1 VANRPFRT
9 LPAESHG
16 RPLYDIQSV
25 LLRGGVLRCVV
36 TLLLV
41 FGLSSL
47 LAAAP
52 AKDPATSLRWRPILE
67 GEKEALAAGK
77 PVLYFF
83 TADWCP
89 PCEVLKRTLFQD
101 EDVIELVEK
110 QFVPIA
116 VVDREQ
122 EDGVNPPEVEALG
135 FRFLVTGLPTLV
147 VARARGGPAVSQEG
161 ASGTERTLVFLRG
174 AFKSLRDLEAA
185 AERGRRVR
193 RQSH

>member
-1 VANRPFRT
+1 MN
-9 LPAESHG
+9 E
-16 RPLYDIQSV
+16 PLGKGLGAAI
-25 LLRGGVLRCVV
+25 
-36 TLLLV
+36 LLV
-41 FGLSSL
+41 FGFSSL
-47 LAAAP
+47 LAAGP
-52 AKDPATSLRWRPILE
+52 GKDEDPATSLRWRSILA
-67 GEKEALAAGK
+67 GEEEALASGK

-89 PCEVLKRTLFQD
+89 PCDVLKRTLFRD

-116 VVDREQ
+116 VVDREL
-122 EDGVNPPEVEALG
+122 EDGVNLPEVEALG

-161 ASGTERTLVFLRG
+161 AQGTEPTMVFLRG
-174 AFKSLRDLEAA
+174 AFKSLRELEAA

-193 RQSH
+193 RPSY

>member
-1 VANRPFRT
+1 MPVA
-9 LPAESHG
+9 
-16 RPLYDIQSV
+16 
-25 LLRGGVLRCVV
+25 GVLRSMEIMNGQPGKRLGPVM
-36 TLLLV
+36 LLV
-41 FGLSSL
+41 LGLSSL
-47 LAAAP
+47 LAASP
-52 AKDPATSLRWRPILE
+52 TRDPATPLRWRRILE
-67 GEKEALAAGK
+67 GEQEALAAGK

-83 TADWCP
+83 TADWCA

-101 EDVIELVEK
+101 EDVIELVER

-161 ASGTERTLVFLRG
+161 ASGTERTMAFLRG
-174 AFKSLRDLEAA
+174 ASKGLRDLEAA

-193 RQSH
+193 LQNR

>member
-1 VANRPFRT
+1 MNGPLGRG
-9 LPAESHG
+9 LGPA
-16 RPLYDIQSV
+16 
-25 LLRGGVLRCVV
+25 
-36 TLLLV
+36 LLLV
-41 FGLSSL
+41 FGLSSVL
-47 LAAAP
+47 TAEL
-52 AKDPATSLRWRPILE
+52 DTDLTTSVRWRPIRE
-67 GEKEALAAGK
+67 GEQEALAAGK

-89 PCEVLKRTLFQD
+89 PCNVLKRTLFQD
-101 EDVIELVEK
+101 EDVVALVEK

-122 EDGVNPPEVEALG
+122 EDGVNTPEVEALG

-161 ASGTERTLVFLRG
+161 ASGTEPTMVFLRG
-174 AFKSLRDLEAA
+174 AFKQLRDLEAA

-193 RQSH
+193 RQIH

>member
-1 VANRPFRT
+1 MN
-9 LPAESHG
+9 E
-16 RPLYDIQSV
+16 PLGKGLGAGI
-25 LLRGGVLRCVV
+25 
-36 TLLLV
+36 LLV

-47 LAAAP
+47 LAAGP
-52 AKDPATSLRWRPILE
+52 AEDSATSLRWRTIVE
-67 GEKEALAAGK
+67 GEGEAIAAGK

-89 PCEVLKRTLFQD
+89 PCDVLKRTLFQD
-101 EDVIELVEK
+101 EDVIKLVEK

-122 EDGVNPPEVEALG
+122 EDGVNPPAVEALG

-161 ASGTERTLVFLRG
+161 ASGTERTMVFLRG
-174 AFKSLRDLEAA
+174 ALKSLRDLEAA

-193 RQSH
+193 QRSH

>member
-1 VANRPFRT
+1 M
-9 LPAESHG
+9 PA
-16 RPLYDIQSV
+16 I
-25 LLRGGVLRCVV
+25 
-36 TLLLV
+36 LLV

-52 AKDPATSLRWRPILE
+52 DEDVATSLRWRPILE
-67 GEKEALAAGK
+67 GEKEALAAGNK

-89 PCEVLKRTLFQD
+89 PCNVLKRTLFQD

-122 EDGVNPPEVEALG
+122 EDGVNSPEVEALG

-161 ASGTERTLVFLRG
+161 ASGTEPTMVFLRG
-174 AFKSLRDLEAA
+174 AFKQLRDLEAA
-185 AERGRRVR
+185 AERGRRA
-193 RQSH
+193 RQKSH

>member
-1 VANRPFRT
+1 MYDVQ
-9 LPAESHG
+9 PA
-16 RPLYDIQSV
+16 
-25 LLRGGVLRCVV
+25 GVLRFMV
-36 TLLLV
+36 TVHGSLGRTAILMAC
-41 FGLSSL
+41 GLSSL
-47 LAAAP
+47 LGAGP
-52 AKDPATSLRWRPILE
+52 DQDLTTSLRWRPIRE
-67 GEKEALAAGK
+67 GEQEALSAGK

-89 PCEVLKRTLFQD
+89 PCNVLKRTLFQD
-101 EDVIELVEK
+101 ERVIELIER

-161 ASGTERTLVFLRG
+161 ASGTEATMVFLRG
-174 AFKSLRDLEAA
+174 AFKQLRDLEAS
-185 AERGRRVR
+185 AERGRRA
-193 RQSH
+193 RQKSR